1 MITPDQKSVRLSVL
15 NRHPSADWS
24 LDLRFDG
31 YEVASVEVHEM
42 YSDDLGASVCPFP
55 SLGYRPGLHKERG

>member
-1 MITPDQKSVRLSVL
+1 MITPDQASVRLSVL

-31 YEVASVEVHEM
+31 YDVTSVEVHEM
-42 YSDDLGASVCPFP
+42 YSDDLGASVSPTP
-55 SLGYRPGLHKERG
+55 